1 MLTMHYA
8 DFPLLVLLL
17 YYTIMC
23 TYRLRAMPQR
33 LPDVWSYNAVIRAC
47 EAAGRWREAVALL
60 EELRTTAT
68 TAATATSTNSRGN
81 SKGNVR
87 AVVVVPD
94 TVTYNLVMSALAKA
108 GRFDQA
114 LTLLRQLQT
123 PTSVTTNSA
132 NSASSVNSK
141 STVAVAADAVSY
153 GIMCSASCA
162 ASRWQEGLKLLDQ
175 AWESGIELG

>member
-1 MLTMHYA
+1 
-8 DFPLLVLLL
+8 
-17 YYTIMC
+17 
-23 TYRLRAMPQR
+23 MPQG

-60 EELRTTAT
+60 EELRTTA
-68 TAATATSTNSRGN
+68 ATSSTTRSN

-87 AVVVVPD
+87 VAAVAPD

-114 LTLLRQLQT
+114 LALLRQLQT
-123 PTSVTTNSA
+123 PTPLTANSVT
-132 NSASSVNSK
+132 SK
-141 STVAVAADAVSY
+141 SATVAAVPVTTVAADAVSY

-162 ASRWQEGLKLLDQ
+162 AGRWKEGLQFLDQ